1 MKFFDTKWK
10 FKLPIIVG
18 VFYIIVSLPLF
29 LNVLIKSNE
38 TIGILSLFF
47 NIPSNLFF
55 DIFFDSVISEKNL
68 AFYTVSLIFWVGSA
82 TLIGWIIDLKKAG
95 KIKAVTIR
103 IFLVPIIPVIV
114 RIIYFPIDML
124 VTVRLLGCGCH
135 LGFNANSF
143 NLMFILPIVG
153 GISILEL
160 IRTARVMN
168 GWAKWFFVVICLVVQ
183 AITGFICWHWFGWA

>member
-103 IFLVPIIPVIV
+103 IFLVPIIPVIA
-114 RIIYFPIDML
+114 RIVYAPIDML

-135 LGFNANSF
+135 PGFNANSF
-143 NLMFILPIVG
+143 NFMFMLPIVG
-153 GISILEL
+153 GISVLEL
-160 IRTARVMN
+160 IRTARGMN
-168 GWAKWFFVVICLVVQ
+168 GWAKWFFVVICLAVQ
-183 AITGFICWHWFGWA
+183 AITGFICWHWFGWV